1 VPSNYCRVNV
11 TLRFAHCESVKIY
24 FHSPF
29 LVPIEDILAKELEL
43 NALDLAAII
52 RPGDSVMWGQ
62 ADAEPL
68 PLTQALMAQRHA
80 IGEFKAFL
88 GVTYS
93 DTLKVEYA
101 DCIRFSAYCG
111 TGGNRALAKAGKLDI
126 LPCHY
131 SHLPELIASGRLK
144 VDVLLLQVAAAN
156 EHGEYSL
163 SIAHEYLIPAVEA
176 ARVVI
181 AEVNQRAPWTYG
193 ERPLLDADLDYIV
206 HTARAPL
213 ELVHPQPGAAER
225 AIARNVAALIE
236 DGATLQFGL
245 GALPETILAE
255 LADRRDLGV
264 HSGAIGDQVANL
276 MQAGVI
282 TNARKSIDRGVS
294 IAGIM
299 FGSKRLHDFAHR
311 NPQLQ
316 FRSCAYTHGAG
327 VLAKIER
334 FTALNAAVEV
344 DLSGQINAEVA
355 AGVYVGGVGGAVDF
369 LRAAHYSKGGL
380 PIVALPATAGKHSRI
395 VAKLNGPVSTP
406 RSDAGIIVTEYG
418 VADLRGC
425 GLAERARRMIAI
437 AHPEWR
443 EPLAQACR
451 SRLISSEPN

>member
-1 VPSNYCRVNV
+1 MS
-11 TLRFAHCESVKIY
+11 S
-24 FHSPF
+24 
-29 LVPIEDILAKELEL
+29 KELEL
-43 NALDLAAII
+43 NALDLAAIV

-62 ADAEPL
+62 ADAEPV

-80 IGEFKAFL
+80 IGNFNVFL
-88 GVTYS
+88 GITYS

-111 TGGNRALAKAGKLDI
+111 SGGNRALAKAGKLDI

-131 SHLPELIASGRLK
+131 SHLRELITSGRLK
-144 VDVLLLQVAAAN
+144 VDVLLLQLAPAN
-156 EHGEYSL
+156 ERGEYSL
-163 SIAHEYLIPAVEA
+163 SIAHEYLIPALET

-181 AEVNQRAPWTYG
+181 AEVNERAPWTYG
-193 ERPLLDADLDYIV
+193 ERPVFEADIDYIV
-206 HTARAPL
+206 HTARPPL
-213 ELVHPQPGAAER
+213 ELVHPQPGAVEQ

-245 GALPETILAE
+245 GALPEAILAQ

-264 HSGAIGDQVANL
+264 HSGAIGDQVALL
-276 MQAGVI
+276 MRAGVI
-282 TNARKSIDRGVS
+282 TNARKSIDRGLTV
-294 IAGIM
+294 AGIM

-316 FRSCAYTHGAG
+316 FRSSAYTHGPG
-327 VLAKIER
+327 VLAQIER
-334 FTALNAAVEV
+334 FTALNSAVEV

-355 AGVYVGGVGGAVDF
+355 AGVYVGAVGGAVDF

-380 PIVALPATAGKHSRI
+380 PIVALPSTAGRHSRI

-418 VADLRGC
+418 VADLRGA
-425 GLAERARRMIAI
+425 GLAERARRMLAI
-437 AHPEWR
+437 AHPDQR
-443 EPLAQACR
+443 E
-451 SRLISSEPN
+451 RLERESHSA